1 MEKSALLSLETTMK
15 IIILAAAAAGI
26 ALTASAASAAPR
38 KHSQTEK
45 SPQVTAHE
53 QTTSQAAPGTDF
65 WGKKATYKPHWRNH
79 YTN

>member
-1 MEKSALLSLETTMK
+1 MK

-26 ALTASAASAAPR
+26 TLTASAASAAPR
-38 KHSQTEK
+38 KQAREA

-53 QTTSQAAPGTDF
+53 QASTDQQRGANTDF

-79 YTN
+79 YVQ